1 MNLIERLQAPTPKFF
16 RTIRNIGIVLAAV
29 SSSII
34 AAPVALPAIVV
45 QIATYMAIAA
55 SVATALSQAAVE
67 GE

>member
-1 MNLIERLQAPTPKFF
+1 MNLINRLQAPTPKFF

>member
-1 MNLIERLQAPTPKFF
+1 MNLINRLQAPTPKFF

-55 SVATALSQAAVE
+55 SVATALSQAAVD

>member
-34 AAPVALPAIVV
+34 AAPVALPALVV